1 MRLLFVMPAISR
13 SASDVSR
20 YSAWTYSR
28 RV

>member
-13 SASDVSR
+13 PISDVSR